1 MHIGTWRLKIV
12 RIYYITSLS
21 IILDEVERLLESLR
35 QYEKSGMDML

>member
-21 IILDEVERLLESLR
+21 IILDEVERLWKSLR
-35 QYEKSGMDML
+35 QYEKSGIDML